1 MIGKI
6 GNILSATQ
14 NALVTSIK
22 NTQRVLDKV
31 QQTLATGKDVNSALD
46 NPSSFFL
53 SRSLSNRADDLMKL
67 LDGISLNIGAI
78 KGAMAGA
85 EAILELL
92 DLADALLDEAHA
104 ELYAGDETSLVT
116 SLSAADVTAILA
128 ANPGVQYSPDTR
140 SFYRLAGP
148 ANWVTANANA
158 RAATLIQPPG
168 VVGVAGVG
176 GHLTNITSQTEND
189 FVNALLPGNGWIGGS
204 DAAVEGEWRFTDGPE
219 AGQQFWQGNG
229 AGTAVGGRYENWG
242 GGEPNNSGGEDYVQM
257 RTDGLWN
264 DLNGT
269 SSLNYVIE
277 WDESLFVTATDAK
290 LLEKAQEYARQYQ
303 LIMDQIDKLAEDTHF
318 RGIHLLKGENLKTF
332 FNPKKTSVLTTE
344 GIDATSL
351 GLGLSTRTF
360 TQLTTMNLA
369 RDQAQKARI
378 ILRTYAAGLSVDFN
392 IISARLNFTEDTI
405 DTHKSGASDLVD
417 ADKSE
422 AGSELLA
429 LQVRRQLQMEALRL
443 SSKSDVGKLFE

>member
-204 DAAVEGEWRFTDGPE
+204 DAAVEGEWRF
-219 AGQQFWQGNG
+219 
-229 AGTAVGGRYENWG
+229 R
-242 GGEPNNSGGEDYVQM
+242 
-257 RTDGLWN
+257 
-264 DLNGT
+264 
-269 SSLNYVIE
+269 
-277 WDESLFVTATDAK
+277 
-290 LLEKAQEYARQYQ
+290 
-303 LIMDQIDKLAEDTHF
+303 
-318 RGIHLLKGENLKTF
+318 
-332 FNPKKTSVLTTE
+332 
-344 GIDATSL
+344 
-351 GLGLSTRTF
+351 
-360 TQLTTMNLA
+360 
-369 RDQAQKARI
+369 
-378 ILRTYAAGLSVDFN
+378 
-392 IISARLNFTEDTI
+392 SA
-405 DTHKSGASDLVD
+405 
-417 ADKSE
+417 
-422 AGSELLA
+422 LA
-429 LQVRRQLQMEALRL
+429 LVHAPLHN
-443 SSKSDVGKLFE
+443 